1 MGHKNPDEQLARLR
15 AIALALPDAREKLV
29 VGHPAFY
36 TRKVF
41 AYYAMSYKEGDEII
55 RRPQAVCVLLPED
68 ERQALLQS
76 GRAHR
81 PMYIGP
87 SGWVGVPVDADTD
100 WDEIAELV
108 EESYRQT
115 AGAQRV
121 RRLDSR

>member
-1 MGHKNPDEQLARLR
+1 MSTDEHLARLR
-15 AIALALPDAREKLV
+15 AIALALPDAQEKLV

-41 AYYAMSYKEGDEII
+41 AYYAMSYKVGDAII

-87 SGWVGVPVDADTD
+87 SGWIGVPVDGNTD

-115 AGAQRV
+115 AGTQRV